1 MSKSRAKGTSWE
13 SAVVTY
19 LIERG
24 WPHAERR
31 ALNGA
36 NDKGDI
42 AGLPGVCLELKSCAR
57 TELATWWEEAKT
69 ERQNAGAVTAAVW
82 FKRKGKTS
90 PADGYVLLDGQTYT
104 ELLKAAGW

>member
-1 MSKSRAKGTSWE
+1 MSASRRKGTAWE
-13 SAVVTY
+13 SSVVTY
-19 LIERG
+19 LIDRG

-31 ALNGA
+31 ALAGA

-57 TELATWWEEAKT
+57 LELALWWEEAKA
-69 ERQNAGAVTAAVW
+69 ERRNAKAATAAVW

-90 PADGYVLLDGQTYT
+90 PVDGFVVMDGETYT
-104 ELLKAAGW
+104 DLLKAAGW